1 MKIYYFHSLYFN
13 FNSSQTIQVIR
24 DYRYLSDKGFDVTL
38 SGVYDDEQS
47 FKDIKDY
54 IGVHRIK
61 IIASRGTSKLPRL
74 MSKLRFL
81 LDVIRHSKQKKCFVT
96 RSYHKSRE
104 ILRYRHFLPNSVVL
118 MELHEH
124 ALPFLIQ
131 GRKRVNKRSYEK
143 LFRKIDGLILTN
155 YSQEKILRDEFTTLP
170 CYSILPNGVETKLF
184 SQAHPPESQSNSSR
198 FVITYAGQFS
208 SWKNIE
214 LLFKSLALL
223 GDRYHLRIA
232 GGKGDE
238 ESNAYIQQL
247 TEKYDVRARV
257 GFRGFVNPEKL
268 ASHVL
273 NGSSVLL
280 LPLGDNIES
289 KYFTSPMKL
298 FEYMATTI
306 PVVAVNHPSVSMI
319 TGDDTVFLASTDPKD
334 FARAIREASCCGED
348 DERIKKMN
356 KIAARY
362 SYENRASHFSD
373 FISSFSPTC
382 PTS

>member
-47 FKDIKDY
+47 FNDIKDY

-104 ILRYRHFLPNSVVL
+104 ILRYRHFLPNSCVL

-131 GRKRVNKRSYEK
+131 DRKRVNKRSYEK
-143 LFRKIDGLILTN
+143 LFSLIDGLILTN
-155 YSQEKILRDEFTTLP
+155 YSQEKVLCDEFSSLP
-170 CYSILPNGVETKLF
+170 RYSILPNGVETEQF
-184 SQAHPPESQSNSSR
+184 SQAHPPASTNSSSR
-198 FVITYAGQFS
+198 IVITYTGQFS
-208 SWKNIE
+208 RWKNIE
-214 LLFKSLALL
+214 LIFQAMVLL
-223 GDRYHLRIA
+223 DERYHLRIA
-232 GGKGDE
+232 GGKDNN
-238 ESNAYIQQL
+238 ESKKYIRQL
-247 TEKYDVRARV
+247 TEKYSLTDRV
-257 GFRGFVNPEKL
+257 SFRGFVRPDKL

-334 FARAIREASCCGED
+334 FARAIREASCCSED
-348 DERIKKMN
+348 DERIKRMN

-373 FISSFSPTC
+373 FIRSFGEGGNI
-382 PTS
+382 

>member
-38 SGVYDDEQS
+38 SGVYDDEQA
-47 FKDIKDY
+47 FNDIKDY

-61 IIASRGTSKLPRL
+61 IIVSRGTSKLPRL

-104 ILRYRHFLPNSVVL
+104 ILRYRYFLPNSCVL

-131 GRKRVNKRSYEK
+131 DRKRVNKRSYEK
-143 LFRKIDGLILTN
+143 LFSLIDGLILTN
-155 YSQEKILRDEFTTLP
+155 YSQEKVLCDEFSSLP
-170 CYSILPNGVETKLF
+170 RYSILPNGVETEQF
-184 SQAHPPESQSNSSR
+184 SQAHPPASTSRSSR
-198 FVITYAGQFS
+198 IVITYAGQFS

-214 LLFKSLALL
+214 LIFQAMVLL
-223 GDRYHLRIA
+223 DECYQLRIA
-232 GGKGDE
+232 GGKDNDE
-238 ESNAYIQQL
+238 SKKYIRQL
-247 TEKYDVRARV
+247 TEKYSLTDRV
-257 GFRGFVNPEKL
+257 SFRGFVRPDKL

-356 KIAARY
+356 KIALRY

-373 FISSFSPTC
+373 FIRSFGEGGNI
-382 PTS
+382 